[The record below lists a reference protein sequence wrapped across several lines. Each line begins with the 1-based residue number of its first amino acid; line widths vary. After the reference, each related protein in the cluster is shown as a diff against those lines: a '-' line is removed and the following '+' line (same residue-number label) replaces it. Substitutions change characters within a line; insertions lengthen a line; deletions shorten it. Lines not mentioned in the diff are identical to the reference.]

1 MIKYIIFSAI
11 ILIIFIVIIM
21 ILFNNNN
28 YNKETFYVPI
38 NTIDEA
44 NARLTELN
52 NYINDTTTQIQ
63 DLSDKSALTSQYI
76 SDRKITLNKLISDK
90 NNIEKQIELLKN
102 SQYSVSH
109 SIPSTPSIPLFTH
122 LSTSD
127 YIPPSTSNYIPP
139 SSTPAS
145 ICTPTSIPYYVSG
158 AIASNGGYCIC
169 NQNI

>member
-28 YNKETFYVPI
+28 NYNKETFYVPTTI

-44 NARLTELN
+44 NTRLTELN

-63 DLSDKSALTSQYI
+63 ELSDKSAITSQYI

-90 NNIEKQIELLKN
+90 NNIEEQIELLKK
-102 SQYSVSH
+102 SEYSVS
-109 SIPSTPSIPLFTH
+109 PSTPSISPSTPLY
-122 LSTSD
+122 TSD
-127 YIPPSTSNYIPP
+127 YIPPSSM
-139 SSTPAS
+139 PAS
-145 ICTPTSIPYYVSG
+145 ICIPASIPDYVSG